1 MSCVVFLSSALLHIS
16 STQKRKKEKRSYFA
30 SYLIFRHFSRFNC
43 FVSFCS
49 LTKGISPKNCR
60 LCVGVLINKR
70 SLDPFVSLDLV
81 LNARE

>member
-49 LTKGISPKNCR
+49 LTKGITPKNCR

-70 SLDPFVSLDLV
+70 SLDPFVCLDLV